1 MINSY
6 NELECFFLFVSRQPA
21 LIRLHR
27 KWNAKWFALAH
38 MQAQFRLVHAIYESK
53 QWNSLITHSSVLL
66 MCGWWGSF
74 VSSLNAN
81 AILMI
86 KTIVYCLLVEA
97 KTKWKQKYSSSFT
110 DIYANQIFIQLEFKR
125 FICKLKAMR
134 FKTDIDFN
142 WFSNYFFF
150 SPESRTKCGMFQ
162 VNQHNMKWYA
172 LNIAGRPK
180 QFWFNSEKPTT
191 YMTIWNWVRCLA

>member
-1 MINSY
+1 MHN
-6 NELECFFLFVSRQPA
+6 LG
-21 LIRLHR
+21 
-27 KWNAKWFALAH
+27 
-38 MQAQFRLVHAIYESK
+38 LVHTINEPK

-86 KTIVYCLLVEA
+86 KTIVYCLS
-97 KTKWKQKYSSSFT
+97 KQKQNENRKIIIIVYRYICQPNIYSAWIQTIHFVNWKRCDLKPISISIGF
-110 DIYANQIFIQLEFKR
+110 QI
-125 FICKLKAMR
+125 IC
-134 FKTDIDFN
+134 
-142 WFSNYFFF
+142 FF
-150 SPESRTKCGMFQ
+150 SSQSRTKCGMFQ

-172 LNIAGRPK
+172 FNTASRPE

-191 YMTIWNWVRCLA
+191 YDHLKLGSLSCVKQTSFLLSFLLLLAITLE